1 MRRKLL
7 FIVFVVS
14 AIAVAST
21 KASAQGCNQISF
33 NQLCAEEAPTEDSLQ
48 SNPFSFGCF
57 NHTLTYFYQFHTG
70 TDPSGQVYIDVNPTD
85 CDDFLGPNLVT
96 VNIIEVPIGINPC
109 NPVGSPFVGTCQ
121 SNNGPFT
128 AAYSG
133 LNPDQD
139 YMVVVGSNHDPV
151 YGPCAIEINVS
162 GPAVDI
168 SSTVTPLIISL
179 GESSDI
185 TVEGAPSSSSFTWSP
200 ETWLENANTATPT
213 STPESTISYS
223 VSTQIGPCTVTDQIT
238 VNVGPPIIIF
248 NAITPNGD
256 LNNDTWTIRG
266 IERFENCE
274 VNIYDRWGQNVFR
287 SIGYATPW
295 DGTNKGKF
303 LPTGAYYYVIELNS
317 FDVTI
322 PPFIGEIS
330 IVH

>member
-1 MRRKLL
+1 MRIKPFILL
-7 FIVFVVS
+7 LCTVL
-14 AIAVAST
+14 IAVPCAT
-21 KASAQGCNQISF
+21 LWGQGCGQISF
-33 NQLCAEEAPTEDSLQ
+33 NQLCAEGTLTQDSLQ
-48 SNPFSFGCF
+48 SSPFSFDCF

-96 VNIIEVPIGINPC
+96 VNVVEVPIGIDPC
-109 NPVGSPFVGTCQ
+109 NPVGSPWIGTCQ

-139 YMVVVGSNHDPV
+139 YMVMVGSNHDPV
-151 YGPCAIEINVS
+151 YGPCAIEISVS

-168 SSTVTPLIISL
+168 SSTVTPFVVSL
-179 GESSDI
+179 GESADI
-185 TVEGAPSSSSFTWSP
+185 TVEGAPNSASYTWSP
-200 ETWLENANTATPT
+200 TTWLENTNSNTPT
-213 STPESTISYS
+213 STPEATISYS

-238 VNVGPPIIIF
+238 VTVGPPIVIF

-256 LNNDTWTIRG
+256 QNNDTWTIRG

-274 VNIYDRWGQNVFR
+274 VNVFDRWGQNVFR

-295 DGTNKGKF
+295 DGTNKGRF

-317 FDVTI
+317 IDVTI

-330 IVH
+330 IVR